1 MKALESSADTAKIVA
16 DKKALRDAPT
26 AGDNA
31 KSIIAL
37 KAAWPSCCG
46 DNPYSQGDTMALSK
60 TEANMVD
67 NTQELT
73 DVNIVRRNGQT
84 ISTDFTIDAD
94 QNGLSAG
101 PITQN
106 ATVTVNGYW
115 SIV

>member
-1 MKALESSADTAKIVA
+1 
-16 DKKALRDAPT
+16 
-26 AGDNA
+26 
-31 KSIIAL
+31 
-37 KAAWPSCCG
+37 
-46 DNPYSQGDTMALSK
+46 MALSK
-60 TEANMVD
+60 LEANMVD

-84 ISTDFTIDAD
+84 ISTDLTIDAD

-106 ATVTVNGYW
+106 ATITVNGYW